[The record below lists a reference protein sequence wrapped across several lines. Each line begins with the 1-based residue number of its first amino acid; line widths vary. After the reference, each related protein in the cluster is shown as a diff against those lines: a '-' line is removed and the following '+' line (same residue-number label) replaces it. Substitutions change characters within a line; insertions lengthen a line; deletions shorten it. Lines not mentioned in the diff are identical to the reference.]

1 MLVRRVFGLL
11 RPREKRSFIWVFL
24 ILGVSALLSQV
35 LPLAV
40 GYLTDDILVGDG
52 VAFTRAVPVLLLIL
66 VTTIVNEV
74 IKVIRRLLVERAAT
88 QAEKN
93 GRTLAAGALLHAP
106 MRYFRQNMTGNIHGR
121 LNRSLEGVTRL
132 VKLVSMDFAPAVFN
146 GVAAIGVIFAKLPV
160 GVAL

>member
-52 VAFTRAVPVLLLIL
+52 VAFARAVPCC
-66 VTTIVNEV
+66 
-74 IKVIRRLLVERAAT
+74 
-88 QAEKN
+88 
-93 GRTLAAGALLHAP
+93 
-106 MRYFRQNMTGNIHGR
+106 F
-121 LNRSLEGVTRL
+121 
-132 VKLVSMDFAPAVFN
+132 
-146 GVAAIGVIFAKLPV
+146 
-160 GVAL
+160 